1 MNKVIYLIDKS
12 HADCIF
18 THCNYIAER
27 LPKDK
32 ELNNHNVYADSI
44 GEAVLNYITPKVEEE
59 YGKNLCPTYSFWRK
73 YYQGQPLS
81 VHTDRPSCEVS
92 VTLNIGGDGG
102 TDWGI
107 FVDNTKFSMEVGQG
121 VIYKGCEQKH
131 WREPLTY
138 KSHVQMFLHY
148 IEVDGQFY
156 PKYKFDGRPGLY
168 FKRKPQ

>member
-1 MNKVIYLIDKS
+1 
-12 HADCIF
+12 
-18 THCNYIAER
+18 
-27 LPKDK
+27 
-32 ELNNHNVYADSI
+32 
-44 GEAVLNYITPKVEEE
+44 
-59 YGKNLCPTYSFWRK
+59 
-73 YYQGQPLS
+73 
-81 VHTDRPSCEVS
+81 
-92 VTLNIGGDGG
+92 
-102 TDWGI
+102 
-107 FVDNTKFSMEVGQG
+107 MEVGQG

>member
-1 MNKVIYLIDKS
+1 MNKVIDLIDKS

-27 LPKDK
+27 LPRHEK
-32 ELNNHNVYADSI
+32 LNNHNVYVDSI
-44 GEAVLNYITPKVEEE
+44 GEAILNYLLPKIEKE
-59 YGKNLCPTYSFWRK
+59 YGKKLCPTYSFWRK
-73 YYQGQPLS
+73 YYEGQPLLA
-81 VHTDRPSCEVS
+81 HTDRPSCEVS
-92 VTLNIGGDGG
+92 VTLNIGGEGG
-102 TDWGI
+102 TDWSI
-107 FVDNTKFSMEVGQG
+107 FVDNTEFSMEVGQG

-148 IEVDGQFY
+148 IEVDGQHY
-156 PKYKFDGRPGLY
+156 PEFKYDKRPGLY